1 MEKLYREIKCSD
13 RLPKEGMEFFV
24 TETNKYLLQTSGI
37 LEDGQWFDV
46 RNGNEIDVDTWLE
59 PIPSPEPSMNTD
71 EIVQEK
77 IIAILNEKLE
87 TASFPHLYI
96 SGKEE
101 TAKAIAQL
109 FNQQPALTF
118 PTEDEIDEMSLHYVK
133 NLKGMSLGK
142 SITAR
147 IDFIK
152 GAKAIIE
159 LIKSKQL

>member
-59 PIPSPEPSMNTD
+59 PIPSPEPSINTD
-71 EIVQEK
+71 EMKRKTERLFDDFKVLSE
-77 IIAILNEKLE
+77 EC
-87 TASFPHLYI
+87 
-96 SGKEE
+96 GKYSLGFNGFK
-101 TAKAIAQL
+101 KAIAQL
-109 FNQQPALTF
+109 FNQQPTLVL
-118 PTEDEIDEMSLHYVK
+118 PTEDEISKVIRFELVFIHYDACDR
-133 NLKGMSLGK
+133 
-142 SITAR
+142 T
-147 IDFIK
+147 
-152 GAKAIIE
+152 AKAIIE